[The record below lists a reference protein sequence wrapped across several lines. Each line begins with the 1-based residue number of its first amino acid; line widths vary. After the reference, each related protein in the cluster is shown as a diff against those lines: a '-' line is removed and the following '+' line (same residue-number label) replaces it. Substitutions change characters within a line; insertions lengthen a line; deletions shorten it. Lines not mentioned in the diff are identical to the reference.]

1 MNQDEARLVTAVSF
15 RRHGGLA
22 PAAMRLATRVD
33 IKTLDPAEARSFAAL
48 LAAATVEQPA
58 AAPVRRPRPDAFEY
72 EVSLERN
79 EAQVTELVLSDGS
92 MTDAQRRL
100 VEWLVARA
108 RR

>member
-33 IKTLDPAEARSFAAL
+33 IKALDPAEAKTFTAL
-48 LAAATVEQPA
+48 LAAATVEPPA
-58 AAPVRRPRPDAFEY
+58 AAPARRPRPDAFEY
-72 EVSLERN
+72 EISLERS

-100 VEWLVARA
+100 VEWLVAGA